1 MDKSDYAPPAMR
13 KLRVYAFDPQASTQ
27 MDTVRIN
34 HATIELPW
42 EQRWEPDILP
52 GPVNEYLEV
61 IDVDPTSGQFY
72 KPVNLNDPHVLA
84 QDGIAPSEGDPRFHQ
99 QMVFAVAMKTIK
111 LFERALGRKVFW
123 SPRAIE
129 DKRTKKL
136 THGYVRRLRI
146 YPHALREANAYYSP
160 AKKALLFGYFKASLS
175 NAGVNLPGGW
185 IFTALSHDIV
195 AHETTHAILDGL
207 HRRYIESTSVDSL
220 AFHEAF
226 ADIVALLMHFTLPEV
241 VSSQLA
247 ARRGDLTERS
257 WLSGLA
263 RQFGEASGR
272 YSALRD
278 AIDEKGKDGLPDPT
292 RLAQLSEPHERG
304 AILVA
309 AVFDAFITIY
319 EQRTTDLFRLAGH
332 DKASTANLSTELIAR
347 LTREAVK
354 AADHVLRMCIR
365 ALDYLPPVD
374 VHFGEFLRAIVTA
387 DNDLVPDDRMHYRLA
402 VIQAFRRRGIFPD
415 KCLSLAPDS
424 LLWES
429 LKGYQTEELS
439 LTADDLLA
447 FQAPPKSNWP
457 GGSLDLTPQYLR
469 GNAFLQS
476 EHNRQVVWNWLMEE
490 SDHDAEWEKV
500 LGIFFMAHPDATKK
514 QGALFV
520 GWDGVQPAVEVHS
533 VRTCRRAGPD
543 GQDLRQ
549 LVVEITQR
557 RRGYFDSAQQLK
569 EDQQAP
575 RKDDRRSYDFTFRG
589 GATLIIDLRDG
600 TLRYVIRKRIDDDER
615 LDAQRRFL
623 QTGNDSL
630 AMTYR
635 EPRADDNPFAM
646 THRGV

>member
-1 MDKSDYAPPAMR
+1 VDKSDYAPPAMR

>member
-1 MDKSDYAPPAMR
+1 VDKSDYAPPAMR

-569 EDQQAP
+569 EDQQVP

>member
-1 MDKSDYAPPAMR
+1 MR

-136 THGYVRRLRI
+136 TYGYVRRLRI

-569 EDQQAP
+569 EDQQVP

>member
-589 GATLIIDLRDG
+589 AR
-600 TLRYVIRKRIDDDER
+600 
-615 LDAQRRFL
+615 
-623 QTGNDSL
+623 
-630 AMTYR
+630 
-635 EPRADDNPFAM
+635 
-646 THRGV
+646 H